1 MSLRDSAEL
10 LLLAAIWG
18 ASFLFMRIGGVEFGA
33 VAVAALRVAGAAL
46 LLMPL
51 LALRGQMTQLQRHW
65 RPIFVVGVVNSALP
79 FLGFAYA
86 LLSITAGLSAIFNAT
101 APIFGAFIAWLWL
114 GERLMRLRV
123 AGLALGFAGVVYLA
137 SNSVSAATS
146 FQPGSAGLAIVAS
159 LAAAALYGFAAN
171 YTRQRLAGV
180 APLAVA
186 AGSQL
191 AATLFLALPA
201 AIWWPAATPSA
212 HAWTAIALLAFVCTG
227 FAYLLF
233 FRLIAHAGAANAI
246 SVTYLVPLF
255 AMLWGGWF
263 LAERVTRPMVIGGAV
278 ILLGTALATGVVRR
292 LRVAR

>member
-1 MSLRDSAEL
+1 MNLRDSGEL

-46 LLMPL
+46 LLVPL
-51 LALRGQMTQLQRHW
+51 LALRGQMATLRKHW
-65 RPIFVVGVVNSALP
+65 RPIFVVGIVNSALP

-101 APIFGAFIAWLWL
+101 APIFGALIGWLWL
-114 GERLMRLRV
+114 GERLTRLRV
-123 AGLALGFAGVVYLA
+123 VGLALGFAGVVYLA
-137 SNSVSAATS
+137 SNSVNGP
-146 FQPGSAGLAIVAS
+146 PGFKPGGAGVAIVAC

-171 YTRQRLAGV
+171 YTRERLTGV

-201 AIWWPAATPSA
+201 AIWWPAAAPSA
-212 HAWTAIALLAFVCTG
+212 RAWTAMALLAFICTG

-246 SVTYLVPLF
+246 AVTYLVPLF
-255 AMLWGGWF
+255 AVLWGGWI
-263 LAERVTRPMVIGGAV
+263 LAEQVTSPMIVGGAV
-278 ILLGTALATGVVRR
+278 ILLGTSLATGVVR
-292 LRVAR
+292 LRRAAA

>member
-1 MSLRDSAEL
+1 MSLRDGAEL

-51 LALRGQMTQLQRHW
+51 LALRGQMALLREHW

-114 GERLMRLRV
+114 GERLTRLRV

-137 SNSVSAATS
+137 PNSVNGATS
-146 FQPGSAGLAIVAS
+146 FKPGSSGLAIIAS

-171 YTRQRLAGV
+171 YTRRRLTGV
-180 APLAVA
+180 APLTVA

-191 AATLFLALPA
+191 AAALCLALPA
-201 AIWWPAATPSA
+201 VIWWPAEAPSA
-212 HAWTAIALLAFVCTG
+212 RAWTAMALLAFVCTG

-246 SVTYLVPLF
+246 AVTYLVPLF

-263 LAERVTRPMVIGGAV
+263 LAEQVTLPMVVGGAV
-278 ILLGTALATGVVRR
+278 ILLGTALATGMVRP
-292 LRVAR
+292 LRAAR

>member
-1 MSLRDSAEL
+1 MRLRDGCEL

-33 VAVAALRVAGAAL
+33 VPVAALRVAGAAL

-51 LALRGQMTQLQRHW
+51 LVLRGQTALLRKHW
-65 RPIFVVGVVNSALP
+65 RPIFVVGVFNSALP

-101 APIFGAFIAWLWL
+101 APIFGAVIAWLWL
-114 GERLMRLRV
+114 GDRLTRLRV

-137 SNSVSAATS
+137 SNSVNGAVG
-146 FQPGSAGLAIVAS
+146 FRPGSSGLAIIAS

-171 YTRQRLAGV
+171 YTRERLAGV

-191 AATLFLALPA
+191 AAALCLALPA
-201 AIWWPAATPSA
+201 AIWWPAETPSA
-212 HAWTAIALLAFVCTG
+212 RAWAAMALLAFVCTG

-233 FRLIAHAGAANAI
+233 FRLIANAGAANAI
-246 SVTYLVPLF
+246 AVTYLVPLF

-263 LAERVTRPMVIGGAV
+263 LAEQVTLPMAVGGAV
-278 ILLGTALATGVVRR
+278 ILLGTALATGMVRR
-292 LRVAR
+292 LRAAP